1 VPFSAIGVADSLE
14 MVLDGD
20 ELLDLPIIG
29 NRLRKSSAAA
39 PSARGIPKEQFVSP
53 LVLPKLP
60 SRVYVRF
67 GEAITLEGLDK
78 NDKEACQEAYET
90 VK

>member
-1 VPFSAIGVADSLE
+1 
-14 MVLDGD
+14 M
-20 ELLDLPIIG
+20 
-29 NRLRKSSAAA
+29 
-39 PSARGIPKEQFVSP
+39 SP

-78 NDKEACQEAYET
+78 SEKEACQEAYEN
-90 VK
+90 VKVNASYGYSKAYLHLVSSGFAPARLGDSTLPFPPSSITYFSS

>member
-1 VPFSAIGVADSLE
+1 
-14 MVLDGD
+14 M
-20 ELLDLPIIG
+20 
-29 NRLRKSSAAA
+29 
-39 PSARGIPKEQFVSP
+39 SP

-78 NDKEACQEAYET
+78 SDKEACQEAYET
-90 VK
+90 VKVNAMDTVLQNFVLFCCSGFAAARLGDSTLSLRPSSITYFPL